1 MCSVGD
7 GGGAGGG
14 SGPGEMT
21 LGLGFACE
29 QKSHK
34 TVGKSYIG

>member
-7 GGGAGGG
+7 GGGVGGG
-14 SGPGEMT
+14 SGLGEMI

-29 QKSHK
+29 QKFYK
-34 TVGKSYIG
+34 IVGKSYIG